1 MKRKRFL
8 YGSPSAQEN
17 LKKKKKQTGGKIA
30 VQNTRKRI
38 KASNIWKLLKIIK
51 KKVDDPCLLLF
62 IIWERQIKTIIK
74 YYFYLLEW
82 QR

>member
-38 KASNIWKLLKIIK
+38 KASNI
-51 KKVDDPCLLLF
+51 
-62 IIWERQIKTIIK
+62 
-74 YYFYLLEW
+74 
-82 QR
+82 